1 LHKLMVVGIGNY
13 ILQDEGVGVHAI
25 NRLMKMDLPSDVE
38 LLDGGTHSYDLV
50 DFFCQAEKLII
61 IDAIQAG
68 GEPGTMYR
76 APLEEM
82 GLQPQENCTS
92 LHQMHFIEAVKMVN
106 LLGHYP
112 QIIVYGIEPE
122 VVDWGLELTPRV
134 AEKLPRLTEM
144 IAQEISDLMAH

>member
-1 LHKLMVVGIGNY
+1 MVVGIGNY

-25 NRLMKMDLPSDVE
+25 NRLMEMDLPDGVE

-76 APLEEM
+76 ARLEEM
-82 GLQPQENCTS
+82 GLRPQEHCTS

-106 LLGHYP
+106 LLDHYP
-112 QIIVYGIEPE
+112 QIIVYGVEPE
-122 VVDWGLELTPRV
+122 VIDWGLELTPRV
-134 AEKLPRLTEM
+134 AEKLPRLTELV
-144 IAQEISDLMAH
+144 AQEIRELMAV